1 MFVKQIGSIFAEWKH
16 VDFDKNGD
24 GDDNSSSN
32 CVDNGDGDNN
42 DGVID
47 CDNSDWDDDDD
58 DDNNDDNDNNTAT
71 ATVITRLLYS
81 NKILS

>member
-1 MFVKQIGSIFAEWKH
+1 MFVKQIGSFFAEWKH

-24 GDDNSSSN
+24 GDDNSSN

-58 DDNNDDNDNNTAT
+58 DDNNDDDNNTAT